1 MANDKSSKGVGGAR
15 GSKTSALS
23 VGIWIFSGTT
33 QIYVFVFVFVFF
45 FPSAFFGAKVREES
59 AYLFFFCLED
69 QKLFTNCSIVQY
81 SEMTNQ

>member
-33 QIYVFVFVFVFF
+33 QIYVFVFVFVF
-45 FPSAFFGAKVREES
+45 V
-59 AYLFFFCLED
+59 FFFL
-69 QKLFTNCSIVQY
+69 QPFLAPKWGKSRPIFFSSALRIKNYLQIAQLFNIQR
-81 SEMTNQ
+81 

>member
-15 GSKTSALS
+15 RSKTSALS

-69 QKLFTNCSIVQY
+69 QKLFTNCSNVQY

>member
-59 AYLFFFCLED
+59 AYLFSSALRIKNYL
-69 QKLFTNCSIVQY
+69 QIAQLFNIQR
-81 SEMTNQ
+81 

>member
-1 MANDKSSKGVGGAR
+1 MANDKSSEGVGGAR

-45 FPSAFFGAKVREES
+45 VFF
-59 AYLFFFCLED
+59 LEPFLAP
-69 QKLFTNCSIVQY
+69 K
-81 SEMTNQ
+81 